1 MGEVGRCDGVDG
13 DRGEMKLAVLGAT
26 GGTGL
31 RIVEQALQRG
41 HAVTAFVRL
50 PERLGNLRQSVTV
63 RQGDLLDA
71 TELEEAIRGHDA
83 VVSGFG
89 PRLPIAKS
97 EKDLL
102 SRFARAL
109 TKAMEGSD
117 VRRAVV
123 ESTAFLFRD
132 TILPPAHLVG
142 KLFFPTVV
150 VDASG
155 MEEIFCTSSLDWTMV
170 RPPQLTDHSYSGK
183 YRVREGHLP
192 VFGFKVSRANV
203 AEFMVK
209 CAENARSIR
218 KVFGVSH

>member
-1 MGEVGRCDGVDG
+1 
-13 DRGEMKLAVLGAT
+13 MKLAVLGAT

-41 HAVTAFVRL
+41 HAVTAFVRF
-50 PERLGNLRQSVTV
+50 PERLGNLRQSITV

-71 TELEEAIRGHDA
+71 TELEAAIRGHDA

-97 EKDLL
+97 EQDLL
-102 SRFARAL
+102 SRFACVL
-109 TKAMEGSD
+109 TKAMEGSG

-123 ESTAFLFRD
+123 ESTAFLFRN

-142 KLFFPTVV
+142 RLFFPTVV
-150 VDASG
+150 
-155 MEEIFCTSSLDWTMV
+155 DWTLV
-170 RPPQLTDHSYSGK
+170 RPPQLTNHPYSGK
-183 YRVREGHLP
+183 YRVREDHLP

>member
-1 MGEVGRCDGVDG
+1 
-13 DRGEMKLAVLGAT
+13 MKLAVLGAT
-26 GGTGL
+26 GSTGQ
-31 RIVEQALQRG
+31 RIVEQAVQRG
-41 HAVTAFVRL
+41 HTVTAFVRS
-50 PERLGNLRQSVTV
+50 PERLGNLRQSITV

-71 TELEEAIRGHDA
+71 TELEAAICGHDA

-97 EKDLL
+97 EEDLL
-102 SRFARAL
+102 SRFARVL
-109 TKAMEGSD
+109 REAMENSG

-142 KLFFPTVV
+142 RLFFPTVV
-150 VDASG
+150 VDATG
-155 MEEIFCTSSLDWTMV
+155 MEDVFRTSSLDWTMV
-170 RPPQLTDHSYSGK
+170 RPPQLTNHPFSGK
-183 YRVREGHLP
+183 YRVREDHLP
-192 VFGFKVSRANV
+192 AFGFNVSRANV

-209 CAENARSIR
+209 CAEDARAIR

>member
-1 MGEVGRCDGVDG
+1 
-13 DRGEMKLAVLGAT
+13 MKLAVLGAT

-31 RIVEQALQRG
+31 RIVEQAIQRG
-41 HAVTAFVRL
+41 HTVTAFVRS
-50 PERLGNLRQSVTV
+50 PERLGNLRQSITV

-71 TELEEAIRGHDA
+71 MELEAAIRGHDA

-97 EKDLL
+97 EEDLL
-102 SRFARAL
+102 SRFARVL
-109 TKAMEGSD
+109 RDAMEGSG

-132 TILPPAHLVG
+132 TIVPPTHLVG
-142 KLFFPTVV
+142 RLFFPTVV

-155 MEEIFCTSSLDWTMV
+155 MEEIFRTSSLDWTIV
-170 RPPQLTDHSYSGK
+170 RPPQLANHPYSGK
-183 YRVREGHLP
+183 YRVREDHLP
-192 VFGFKVSRANV
+192 VFGFKVSHSNV

-209 CAENARSIR
+209 CAENPRSSR

>member
-1 MGEVGRCDGVDG
+1 MGEVGRREGNDG
-13 DRGEMKLAVLGAT
+13 DRGEMKLVVLGAT

-31 RIVEQALQRG
+31 RIVEQALQR
-41 HAVTAFVRL
+41 HHTVTAFVRS
-50 PERLGNLRQSVTV
+50 PDGLGSLRQSITV

-71 TELEEAIRGHDA
+71 TELEAGIRGHDA

-97 EKDLL
+97 EEDLL

-109 TKAMEGSD
+109 TEAMEGSG

-123 ESTAFLFRD
+123 VSTAFLFQD
-132 TILPPAHLVG
+132 AILPPAHLVG

-155 MEEIFCTSSLDWTMV
+155 MEGHLRASSLDWTLV
-170 RPPQLTDHSYSGK
+170 RPPQLTNHPYTGK
-183 YRVREGHLP
+183 YRVREDHLP
-192 VFGFKVSRANV
+192 VFGFKASRANV
-203 AEFMVK
+203 AEFMVQ
-209 CAENARSIR
+209 CAENPRSIR
-218 KVFGVSH
+218 KVFGLCH